1 MTALTTGHGRLERGD
16 RRTVGRSV
24 LQLVA
29 AAVVLWAA
37 LCGIGWLL
45 SHPLH
50 GTAFEDWDGWVD
62 RWFARHRT
70 STWNTVTHW
79 ATYAAETYTVIAIGV
94 IFFIVLRLTLHRW
107 RESMFLFAAVA
118 GEVLIFVCT
127 TLIIDRHRPAVP
139 HLDDAPPTSSFPSGH
154 TAASLALYGALA
166 IIAVREARSGWLRG
180 VAVTLAVLVPVCV
193 AFARMYR
200 GMHYPTDTM
209 GGALLSIVWLTV
221 TSRVLLSRRP

>member
-1 MTALTTGHGRLERGD
+1 MSALTTDSDRLGRAD

-24 LQLVA
+24 LQLVGA
-29 AAVVLWAA
+29 ALVLWAA

-45 SHPLH
+45 SHPLA

-79 ATYAAETYTVIAIGV
+79 LTYAAETYTVIAIGLV
-94 IFFIVLRLTLHRW
+94 FFVVLRLALHRW
-107 RESMFLFAAVA
+107 RESMFLFAAVV
-118 GEVLIFVCT
+118 GEVLIFLAT

-154 TAASLALYGALA
+154 TAASVALYGALA
-166 IIAVREARSGWLRG
+166 ILALRVARAGWLRG
-180 VAVTLAVLVPVCV
+180 LAVTLAVLVPVCV

-209 GGALLSIVWLTV
+209 AGALLSIAWLTV
-221 TSRVLLSRRP
+221 TTRVVLSRQR

>member
-1 MTALTTGHGRLERGD
+1 MTAVTTGSGRLERVD

-29 AAVVLWAA
+29 AALVLWGA

-50 GTAFEDWDGWVD
+50 DTAFEDWDGWVD

-94 IFFIVLRLTLHRW
+94 VFFILLRLTLHRW
-107 RESMFLFAAVA
+107 RESVFLFAALA

-166 IIAVREARSGWLRG
+166 IVAVREARAGWIRG

-221 TSRVLLSRRP
+221 TTRVVLSRRP

>member
-1 MTALTTGHGRLERGD
+1 MTALTTGPGRLERGD
-16 RRTVGRSV
+16 RRTVGRTV

-29 AAVVLWAA
+29 AALVLWAA

-166 IIAVREARSGWLRG
+166 IVAVREARSGWLRG

>member
-1 MTALTTGHGRLERGD
+1 MTAVTTGSGRLDRVD

-24 LQLVA
+24 LQLVGA
-29 AAVVLWAA
+29 ALVLWAA

-45 SHPLH
+45 SHALH
-50 GTAFEDWDGWVD
+50 DTAFEDWDGWVD

-79 ATYAAETYTVIAIGV
+79 ATYAAETYTVIVIGV

-166 IIAVREARSGWLRG
+166 IIAVREARAGWLRG

-221 TSRVLLSRRP
+221 TTRVVLSRRP

>member
-1 MTALTTGHGRLERGD
+1 MTAVRTGSGRLERVD
-16 RRTVGRSV
+16 RGTVGRSV

-29 AAVVLWAA
+29 AALVLWGA

-50 GTAFEDWDGWVD
+50 DTAFEDWDGWVD

-79 ATYAAETYTVIAIGV
+79 TTYAAETYTVIAIGV
-94 IFFIVLRLTLHRW
+94 VFFIVLRLTLHRW
-107 RESMFLFAAVA
+107 RESVFLFAALA

-166 IIAVREARSGWLRG
+166 IIAVREARAGWLRG

-221 TSRVLLSRRP
+221 TTRVVLSRRP

>member
-1 MTALTTGHGRLERGD
+1 MSAVTTGSDRLDRVD
-16 RRTVGRSV
+16 RRAVGRSV
-24 LQLVA
+24 LQLVGA
-29 AAVVLWAA
+29 ALLLWAV

-45 SHPLH
+45 SHPLAD
-50 GTAFEDWDGWVD
+50 TAFEDWDGWVD

-70 STWNTVTHW
+70 LTWNTVTHW
-79 ATYAAETYTVIAIGV
+79 VTYAAETYTVIAIGLV
-94 IFFIVLRLTLHRW
+94 FFVVLRLKLHRW
-107 RESMFLFAAVA
+107 RESIFLFAAVV

-166 IIAVREARSGWLRG
+166 IVAVRVAGAGWVRG
-180 VAVTLAVLVPVCV
+180 LAVTLAVLVPVCV

-200 GMHYPTDTM
+200 GMHFPTDTM
-209 GGALLSIVWLTV
+209 GGVLLSIVWLTV
-221 TSRVLLSRRP
+221 TTRVVLSRRR